1 MKKKPKRVFFKKEVV
16 EGILAYSKGLHP
28 REAILLLRGKVK
40 EDAIT
45 ITELVVPPLF
55 QTSGNRSYFPVHM
68 LPIDLSILGTAHSHP
83 SGLLEPSQQDLLNV
97 FGILMIIVGY
107 PYENLED
114 VALFDKQGN
123 KSSFEVI

>member
-55 QTSGNRSYFPVHM
+55 QTSENRSHFPTHM
-68 LPIDLSILGTAHSHP
+68 LPLDLSILGTAHSHP
-83 SGLLEPSQQDLLNV
+83 SGILEPSQQDLLNV

-107 PYENLED
+107 PYDSVEE

-123 KSSFEVI
+123 RSSFEVI